1 MLRRLIRSLRNL
13 VRRQSLDRDLDE
25 EIASYEDLLT
35 AERHAGGL
43 RPDAARRAARL
54 DLGGADAVKE
64 AVRDVRAG
72 ALAESLGRDLR
83 YAFRTLSRSPGF
95 TLFTLLTFAVALGGL
110 TVIFSFVNA
119 LLLKPLPYPDS
130 NRLVVVLETDDDDL
144 TGGYTLAAPN
154 YLDWQ
159 QENRVFSAMAMY
171 QYLGANLSDGPEPE
185 QVGGIRVTGGVFELL
200 GVPPLLGRGLLP
212 SDDGPGTRVV
222 VLSHRLWQ
230 RRYGSDSSLV
240 GKTILINGEASQV
253 VGVMPDGF
261 AFPSANQQIWLPIN
275 LNADDQNR
283 GSHSFMSIARLKD
296 GVSIATARSELR
308 AIGHRLAAAYP
319 ATNTNETVN
328 VFAMRDLWIEG
339 AENVLR
345 TLLAAVVLVLL
356 IAAAN
361 IASLLVA
368 RGAARRR
375 EIATRMGLG
384 GSRTR
389 IARQLVTESVVL
401 ALGGAALGLG
411 LATLGTRA
419 LFAVFPQSLR
429 SVPFRDLTTV
439 SLDGTVVLVGV
450 LVALLTGIAAGL
462 APALTSLPA
471 EPAELLRDA
480 GARSTTARHTHRL
493 KSVLVGGEVALAMLV
508 LVGAG
513 LLIASISRLQR
524 VAPGLDPANVI
535 AVDLA
540 LPQADFYGP
549 AERVNLCADLSR
561 ETALVPGV
569 VATSA
574 VSHVPLSGANA
585 GRSFVLEG
593 ALDPG
598 PANLPSAS
606 YGVACPGFFQ
616 TLGIPLRTGR
626 DFTSADRP
634 SAPMVMV
641 INEALGEK
649 YFPGVN
655 PVGRRIKLGRFET
668 DGPWVTIIGVIGN
681 VRHGGLAQPVKPYFY
696 APYAQAAWPGM
707 TVMIRTSAPLD
718 GFAPL
723 RQALRRAAPREPI
736 GDPFTMEQVV
746 ENSLGHLRFPMV
758 LFSVFAAMALLLAA
772 LGCFGIASQAVV
784 QRRRELGIRI
794 ALGARTGQIYRLVA
808 GQALVPILAGLGAG
822 ALGALAFAQVL
833 RSLLFDIGPGDPIT
847 LLLGS
852 AVLGVVTV
860 LASLLPA
867 RRAAQ
872 VDPARVLRD
881 E

>member
-1 MLRRLIRSLRNL
+1 MLRRLLRTLGNL
-13 VRRQSLDRDLDE
+13 FRKESLDRDLDE
-25 EIASYEDLLT
+25 EIAAYEDLLA
-35 AERHAGGL
+35 AERHADGL
-43 RPDAARRAARL
+43 RPGDARRAARL

-64 AVRDVRAG
+64 AVRDVRG
-72 ALAESLGRDLR
+72 GSSLESLGRDVR
-83 YAFRTLSRSPGF
+83 YAFRTLGRSPGF
-95 TLFTLLTFAVALGGL
+95 TIFTLLTFAVALGGL
-110 TVIFSFVNA
+110 TVIFSFVNT
-119 LLLKPLPYPDS
+119 LLLKPLPYPESD
-130 NRLVVVLETDDDDL
+130 RLVMVLETDDDDL

-159 QENRVFSAMAMY
+159 KENRVFSAMALY
-171 QYLGANLSDGPEPE
+171 QYLGANLSDGTDPE
-185 QVGGIRVTGGVFELL
+185 QVGAIRVTGGVFDLL
-200 GVPPLLGRGLLP
+200 GVAPMLGRGLLP
-212 SDDGPGTRVV
+212 SDDAPGTRVV

-240 GKTILINGEASQV
+240 GRTIRINGEASQV
-253 VGVMPDGF
+253 VGVMPEGF
-261 AFPSANQQIWLPIN
+261 AFPNAGQQIWLPIN
-275 LNADDQNR
+275 LNADDQGR
-283 GSHSFMSIARLKD
+283 ASHSFMAVARLKD
-296 GVSIATARSELR
+296 GVSLPAARSELR

-368 RGAARRR
+368 RGASRRR

-384 GSRTR
+384 GSRAR

-411 LATLGTRA
+411 LASLGTRA

-429 SVPFRDLTTV
+429 NVPFRDLSSV
-439 SLDGTVVLVGV
+439 SLDGTVMVVGV
-450 LVALLTGIAAGL
+450 VVALLTGIAAGL
-462 APALTSLPA
+462 APALTALPA

-480 GARSTTARHTHRL
+480 GARSTTARHTRRL

-524 VAPGLDPANVI
+524 VAPGLDPVDVI
-535 AVDLA
+535 AVDMA

-549 AERVNLCADLSR
+549 AERVNFCADLSR
-561 ETALVPGV
+561 EAALVPGV
-569 VATSA
+569 VSTSA

-593 ALDPG
+593 APDPG

-616 TLGIPLRTGR
+616 TLGISLLAGR
-626 DFTSADRP
+626 DFTSADRS

-649 YFPGVN
+649 YFPGVD

-681 VRHGGLAQPVKPYFY
+681 VRHGGLAQPIKPYFY

-707 TVMIRTSAPLD
+707 TVMIRTSTPLD

-723 RQALRRAAPREPI
+723 RRALRRAAPSEPI

-746 ENSLGHLRFPMV
+746 ESSLGHLRFPMV

-784 QRRRELGIRI
+784 QRRRELGIRL
-794 ALGARTGQIYRLVA
+794 ALGASGGQLSGMVLRQTMGPVVI
-808 GQALVPILAGLGAG
+808 GLGVG
-822 ALGALAFAQVL
+822 ILGAFGFARL
-833 RSLLFDIGPGDPIT
+833 IRSLLFDVGPGDPAT

-852 AVLGVVTV
+852 VLLSGVTI
-860 LASLLPA
+860 LACLLPA
-867 RRAAQ
+867 RRAAR
-872 VDPARVLRD
+872 VDPVLVLRD

>member
-1 MLRRLIRSLRNL
+1 MLRRVIRSLRN
-13 VRRQSLDRDLDE
+13 VFRKQSLDRELDE
-25 EIASYEDLLT
+25 EVASYEDLLT

-72 ALAESLGRDLR
+72 ALLESLGRDLR
-83 YAFRTLSRSPGF
+83 YAFRTLRRSPGF
-95 TLFTLLTFAVALGGL
+95 TIFTLLTFAVALGGL

-130 NRLVVVLETDDDDL
+130 DRLVTVLETDDDDL

-159 QENRVFSAMAMY
+159 KENRVFSAMAMY
-171 QYLGANLSDGPEPE
+171 QYLSANLSDGTEPE
-185 QVGGIRVTGGVFELL
+185 QVGGIRVTGGIFDLL
-200 GVPPLLGRGLLP
+200 RVAPMLGRGLLP
-212 SDDGPGTRVV
+212 SDDAPGTRVV
-222 VLSHRLWQ
+222 VVSHRLWQ

-240 GKTILINGEASQV
+240 GKTIQFNGQASEV
-253 VGVMPDGF
+253 VGIMPEGF

-275 LNADDQNR
+275 LNAEDQER
-283 GSHSFMSIARLKD
+283 ASHSFMAVARLKD

-339 AENVLR
+339 TENVLR

-375 EIATRMGLG
+375 EIATRLGLG
-384 GSRTR
+384 GTRSR

-401 ALGGAALGLG
+401 ALGGAAVGLG
-411 LATLGTRA
+411 LASLGTRA
-419 LFAVFPQSLR
+419 LFAVFPHSLR
-429 SVPFRDLTTV
+429 SVPFRDLSSV
-439 SLDGTVVLVGV
+439 SLDVTVALVGV

-480 GARSTTARHTHRL
+480 GARSTTARHTRRL

-535 AVDLA
+535 AVDMA
-540 LPQADFYGP
+540 LPQPDFYGP

-561 ETALVPGV
+561 ETTLVPGV
-569 VATSA
+569 VSTSA

-585 GRSFVLEG
+585 GRSFVMEG
-593 ALDPG
+593 APDPG

-616 TLGIPLRTGR
+616 TLGIPLLAGR
-626 DFTSADRP
+626 DFSSADRP

-641 INEALGEK
+641 VNEALGEK
-649 YFPGVN
+649 YFPGAN

-707 TVMIRTSAPLD
+707 TVMIRTSAPLE

-723 RQALRRAAPREPI
+723 RQALRRAAPGEPI

-794 ALGARTGQIYRLVA
+794 ALGARTGQIYGLVV
-808 GQALVPILAGLGAG
+808 GQALVPILAGLGVG
-822 ALGALAFAQVL
+822 VIGALAFARVL
-833 RSLLFDIGPGDPIT
+833 RSLLFDIGPGDPVT

-852 AVLGVVTV
+852 AVLGVVTI
-860 LASLLPA
+860 LASLLAA

-872 VDPARVLRD
+872 VDPVRVLRD

>member
-1 MLRRLIRSLRNL
+1 MLRRVIRSLRN
-13 VRRQSLDRDLDE
+13 VFRKQSLDRELDE
-25 EIASYEDLLT
+25 EVASYEDLLT

-72 ALAESLGRDLR
+72 ALLESLGRDLR
-83 YAFRTLSRSPGF
+83 YAFRTLRRSPGF
-95 TLFTLLTFAVALGGL
+95 TIFTLLTFAVALGGL

-130 NRLVVVLETDDDDL
+130 DRLVTVLETDDDDL

-159 QENRVFSAMAMY
+159 KENRVFSAMAMY
-171 QYLGANLSDGPEPE
+171 QYLSANLSDGTEPE
-185 QVGGIRVTGGVFELL
+185 QVGGIRVTGGIFDLL
-200 GVPPLLGRGLLP
+200 RVAPMLGRGLLP
-212 SDDGPGTRVV
+212 SDDAPGTRVV
-222 VLSHRLWQ
+222 VVSHRLWQ

-240 GKTILINGEASQV
+240 GKTIQFNGQASEV
-253 VGVMPDGF
+253 VGIMPEGF

-275 LNADDQNR
+275 LNAEDQER
-283 GSHSFMSIARLKD
+283 ASHSFMAVARLKD
-296 GVSIATARSELR
+296 GVSIATARNELR

-339 AENVLR
+339 TENVLR

-375 EIATRMGLG
+375 EIATRLGLG
-384 GSRTR
+384 GTRSR

-401 ALGGAALGLG
+401 ALGGAAVGLG
-411 LATLGTRA
+411 LASLGTRA
-419 LFAVFPQSLR
+419 LFAVFPHSLR
-429 SVPFRDLTTV
+429 SVPFRDLSSV
-439 SLDGTVVLVGV
+439 SLDVTVALVGV
-450 LVALLTGIAAGL
+450 LVALFTGIAAGL

-480 GARSTTARHTHRL
+480 GARSTTARHTRRL

-535 AVDLA
+535 AVDMA
-540 LPQADFYGP
+540 LPQPDFYGP

-561 ETALVPGV
+561 ETTLVPGV
-569 VATSA
+569 VSTSA

-585 GRSFVLEG
+585 GRSFVMEG
-593 ALDPG
+593 APDPG

-616 TLGIPLRTGR
+616 TLGIPLLAGR
-626 DFTSADRP
+626 DFSSADRP

-641 INEALGEK
+641 VNEALGEK
-649 YFPGVN
+649 YFPGAN

-707 TVMIRTSAPLD
+707 TVMIRTSAPLE

-723 RQALRRAAPREPI
+723 RQALRRAAPGEPI

-794 ALGARTGQIYRLVA
+794 ALGARTGQIYGLVV
-808 GQALVPILAGLGAG
+808 GQALVPILAGLGVG
-822 ALGALAFAQVL
+822 VIGALAFARVL
-833 RSLLFDIGPGDPIT
+833 RSLLFDIGPGDPVT

-852 AVLGVVTV
+852 AVLGVVTI
-860 LASLLPA
+860 LASLLAA

-872 VDPARVLRD
+872 VDPVRVLRD

>member
-1 MLRRLIRSLRNL
+1 MLRRLLRAIANL
-13 VRRQSLDRDLDE
+13 FHKRSLDRDLDE
-25 EIASYEDLLT
+25 ELASYEDLLA
-35 AERHAGGL
+35 AEHHAGGL
-43 RPDAARRAARL
+43 RPDDARRAARL

-72 ALAESLGRDLR
+72 SGLESLGRDLR
-83 YAFRTLSRSPGF
+83 YAFRTLGRSPGF

-110 TVIFSFVNA
+110 TVIFSFVNT
-119 LLLKPLPYPDS
+119 LLLKPLPYPESD
-130 NRLVVVLETDDDDL
+130 RLVSVLETDDDDL

-154 YLDWQ
+154 YFDWQ
-159 QENRVFSAMAMY
+159 KENRVFSAMALY
-171 QYLGANLSDGPEPE
+171 QYLGTNLSDGTEPE
-185 QVGGIRVTGGVFELL
+185 QVGAIRVTGGIFELL
-200 GVPPLLGRGLLP
+200 GVAPMLGRGLLP
-212 SDDGPGTRVV
+212 SDDAPGTRVV

-240 GKTILINGEASQV
+240 GKAIRIDGEASQV
-253 VGVMPDGF
+253 IGVMPEGF
-261 AFPSANQQIWLPIN
+261 AFPNAGQQIWLPIN
-275 LNADDQNR
+275 LNPDDR
-283 GSHSFMSIARLKD
+283 SRASHSFMAIARLKD
-296 GVSIATARSELR
+296 GVDLSTARSELR

-319 ATNTNETVN
+319 ETNTNETVN
-328 VFAMRDLWIEG
+328 VFAMRDLWVEG
-339 AENVLR
+339 TENVLR

-384 GSRTR
+384 GSRAR
-389 IARQLVTESVVL
+389 ISRQLVTESVVL
-401 ALGGAALGLG
+401 ALGGAAVGLG

-419 LFAVFPQSLR
+419 LFAVFPNSLR
-429 SVPFRDLTTV
+429 NVPFRDLSSV
-439 SLDGTVVLVGV
+439 SLDGTVVLVG
-450 LVALLTGIAAGL
+450 LLAALLTGIAAGL
-462 APALTSLPA
+462 APALASLPA

-480 GARSTTARHTHRL
+480 GARSTTARHTRRL

-513 LLIASISRLQR
+513 LLMASISRLQR
-524 VAPGLDPANVI
+524 VAPGLDPAGI
-535 AVDLA
+535 LAVDLA

-549 AERVNLCADLSR
+549 AERITLCADLSR
-561 ETALVPGV
+561 ETGLVPGV
-569 VATSA
+569 VSTSA

-593 ALDPG
+593 APDPG
-598 PANLPSAS
+598 PANLPGAS

-616 TLGIPLRTGR
+616 TLGIPLLAGR

-649 YFPGVN
+649 YFPGAD

-696 APYAQAAWPGM
+696 APYAQAAWPAM
-707 TVMIRTSAPLD
+707 TVMIRTATPLE

-723 RQALRRAAPREPI
+723 RQALQRAAPREPI
-736 GDPFTMEQVV
+736 GDPYTMEQVV
-746 ENSLGHLRFPMV
+746 EGSLGHLRFPMV
-758 LFSVFAAMALLLAA
+758 LFRLFAAMALLLVA

-794 ALGARTGQIYRLVA
+794 ALGARPGQIHGLVV
-808 GQALVPILAGLGAG
+808 GQALVPILAGLGLGVLG
-822 ALGALAFAQVL
+822 ALGFARVL
-833 RSLLFDIGPGDPIT
+833 RSLLFDIEPGDPVT

-852 AVLGVVTV
+852 ALLGVVTV

-867 RRAAQ
+867 RRAAR
-872 VDPARVLRD
+872 VDPAQVLRD

>member
-1 MLRRLIRSLRNL
+1 MLRRVIRSLRNL
-13 VRRQSLDRDLDE
+13 LRKQSLDRDLDE
-25 EIASYEDLLT
+25 EIAFYQDLLA

-54 DLGGADAVKE
+54 DLEGADTVKE

-72 ALAESLGRDLR
+72 SGLESLGRDVR
-83 YAFRTLSRSPGF
+83 YAFRTLGRSPGF
-95 TLFTLLTFAVALGGL
+95 TIFTLLTFAVALGGL

-119 LLLKPLPYPDS
+119 LLLRPLPYPDS
-130 NRLVVVLETDDDDL
+130 DRLVMVLETDDDDL

-159 QENRVFSAMAMY
+159 QQNQVFSAMAMY
-171 QYLGANLSDGPEPE
+171 QYLGANLSDGTEPE
-185 QVGGIRVTGGVFELL
+185 QVGAIRVTGGVFELL
-200 GVPPLLGRGLLP
+200 GVPPMLGRGLLP
-212 SDDGPGTRVV
+212 SDDPPGTRVV

-230 RRYGSDSSLV
+230 RRYGADSSLL
-240 GKTILINGEASQV
+240 GKSVRINGQQFQV
-253 VGVMPDGF
+253 VGVMPPGF
-261 AFPSANQQIWLPIN
+261 AFPSANQQLWVPID

-283 GSHSFMSIARLKD
+283 ASHSFMAIARLKD
-296 GVSIATARSELR
+296 GVSITAARSELR
-308 AIGHRLAAAYP
+308 IIGHRLAAAYP

-328 VFAMRDLWIEG
+328 VFAMRDLWVEG

-356 IAAAN
+356 MAVAN

-384 GSRTR
+384 GSRAL

-401 ALGGAALGLG
+401 ALGGAALGLA
-411 LATLGTRA
+411 LAVLGTRA
-419 LFAVFPQSLR
+419 LFAVFPQGLR
-429 SVPFRDLTTV
+429 SLPFRDLSTV

-450 LVALLTGIAAGL
+450 VVALLTGIAAGL

-471 EPAELLRDA
+471 EPAELLRDG

-493 KSVLVGGEVALAMLV
+493 KSVLVAAEVALAMLV

-549 AERVNLCADLSR
+549 AERLNLCADLSR

-569 VATSA
+569 VSTSA
-574 VSHVPLSGANA
+574 VSHIPLSGANA

-593 ALDPG
+593 APDPG

-606 YGVACPGFFQ
+606 YGVACPGYFQ
-616 TLGIPLRTGR
+616 TLGIPLLAGR
-626 DFTSADRP
+626 DFSAADRP
-634 SAPMVMV
+634 GAPMVMV
-641 INEALGEK
+641 INEAMAERW
-649 YFPGVN
+649 FPGAN

-668 DGPWVTIIGVIGN
+668 DGPWVTIIGVVGN
-681 VRHGGLAQPVKPYFY
+681 VRHGGLAQPAKPYFY

-707 TVMIRTSAPLD
+707 TVMIRTSAPLE

-723 RQALRRAAPREPI
+723 RQALRRAAPGEPI

-746 ENSLGHLRFPMV
+746 ESSLGHLRFPMV

-794 ALGARTGQIYRLVA
+794 ALGARTGQIYGLVV
-808 GQALVPILAGLGAG
+808 GQALVPILAGLGVG
-822 ALGALAFAQVL
+822 VLGALAFARVL
-833 RSLLFDIGPGDPIT
+833 RSLLFDIGPGDPVT

-852 AVLGVVTV
+852 AVLAVVTV

-872 VDPARVLRD
+872 VDPVRVLR
-881 E
+881 EE

>member
-1 MLRRLIRSLRNL
+1 MLRRLLRTLGNL
-13 VRRQSLDRDLDE
+13 FRKQSLDRDLDE
-25 EIASYEDLLT
+25 ELASYEDLIA
-35 AERHAGGL
+35 AERHASGL
-43 RPDAARRAARL
+43 HPDAARRAARL

-72 ALAESLGRDLR
+72 AGLESLGRDLR
-83 YAFRTLSRSPGF
+83 YAFRTLGRSPGF
-95 TLFTLLTFAVALGGL
+95 TMFTLLTFAVALGGL
-110 TVIFSFVNA
+110 TVIFSFVNT
-119 LLLKPLPYPDS
+119 LLLKPLPYPESD
-130 NRLVVVLETDDDDL
+130 RLVMVLETDDDDL

-159 QENRVFSAMAMY
+159 KENRVFSAMALY
-171 QYLGANLSDGPEPE
+171 QYLGANIAEGTEPE
-185 QVGGIRVTGGVFELL
+185 QVGAIRVTGGVFDLL
-200 GVPPLLGRGLLP
+200 GVAPMLGRGLLP
-212 SDDGPGTRVV
+212 SDDAPGTRVV

-240 GKTILINGEASQV
+240 EKTIRINGEASQV
-253 VGVMPDGF
+253 VGVMPEGF

-275 LNADDQNR
+275 LNADDQSR
-283 GSHSFMSIARLKD
+283 GSHSFMAVARLRD
-296 GVSIATARSELR
+296 GVSIAAARSELR
-308 AIGHRLAAAYP
+308 AIGHRLAAVYP

-361 IASLLVA
+361 VASLLVA
-368 RGAARRR
+368 RSAARRR

-384 GSRTR
+384 GSRVR

-401 ALGGAALGLG
+401 AVGGAALGLG

-429 SVPFRDLTTV
+429 NVPFRDLSSA

-450 LVALLTGIAAGL
+450 LVALLAGIAAGL

-513 LLIASISRLQR
+513 LLIASIGRLQR

-535 AVDLA
+535 AVEMA

-561 ETALVPGV
+561 ETALLPGV
-569 VATSA
+569 VSTSA

-593 ALDPG
+593 APDPG

-606 YGVACPGFFQ
+606 YGVACPGLFQ
-616 TLGIPLRTGR
+616 TLGIPLLAGR
-626 DFTSADRP
+626 DFTSTDRP

-649 YFPGVN
+649 WFPGVN

-707 TVMIRTSAPLD
+707 TVMIRTSTPLE

-723 RQALRRAAPREPI
+723 RQALRRAAPSEPI

-758 LFSVFAAMALLLAA
+758 LFSIFAVMALALAA

-784 QRRRELGIRI
+784 QRKRELGIRI
-794 ALGARTGQIYRLVA
+794 ALGARSGQIYGLVV
-808 GQALVPILAGLGAG
+808 GQTMLPIAVGLGVGVVG
-822 ALGALAFAQVL
+822 ALGFT
-833 RSLLFDIGPGDPIT
+833 RLLQNLLYDIGPGDPAT

-852 AVLGVVTV
+852 ALLGVVTV
-860 LASLLPA
+860 LACLLPA
-867 RRAAQ
+867 HRAAQ
-872 VDPARVLRD
+872 VDPVQVLRD

>member
-1 MLRRLIRSLRNL
+1 MLRRVIRSLRN
-13 VRRQSLDRDLDE
+13 VFRKQSLDRELDE
-25 EIASYEDLLT
+25 EVASYEDLLT

-72 ALAESLGRDLR
+72 ALLESLGRDLR
-83 YAFRTLSRSPGF
+83 YAFRTLRRSPGF
-95 TLFTLLTFAVALGGL
+95 TIFTLLTFAVALGGL

-130 NRLVVVLETDDDDL
+130 DRLVTVLETDDDDL

-159 QENRVFSAMAMY
+159 KENRVFSAMAMY
-171 QYLGANLSDGPEPE
+171 QYLSANLSDGTEPE
-185 QVGGIRVTGGVFELL
+185 QVGGIRVTGGIFDLL
-200 GVPPLLGRGLLP
+200 RVAPMLGRGLLP
-212 SDDGPGTRVV
+212 SDDAPGTRVV
-222 VLSHRLWQ
+222 VVSHRLWQ

-240 GKTILINGEASQV
+240 GKTIQFNGQASQV
-253 VGVMPDGF
+253 VGIMPEGF

-275 LNADDQNR
+275 LNAEDQER
-283 GSHSFMSIARLKD
+283 ASHSFMAVARLKD
-296 GVSIATARSELR
+296 GVSIATARNELR

-339 AENVLR
+339 TENVLR

-375 EIATRMGLG
+375 EIATRLGLG
-384 GSRTR
+384 GTRSR

-401 ALGGAALGLG
+401 ALGGAAVGLG
-411 LATLGTRA
+411 LASLGTRA
-419 LFAVFPQSLR
+419 LFAVFPHSLR
-429 SVPFRDLTTV
+429 SVPFRDLSSV
-439 SLDGTVVLVGV
+439 SLDVTVALVGV
-450 LVALLTGIAAGL
+450 LVALFTGIAAGL

-480 GARSTTARHTHRL
+480 GARSTTARHTRRL

-535 AVDLA
+535 AVDMA
-540 LPQADFYGP
+540 LPQPDFYGP

-561 ETALVPGV
+561 ETTLVPGV
-569 VATSA
+569 VSTSA

-585 GRSFVLEG
+585 GRSFVMEG
-593 ALDPG
+593 APDPG

-616 TLGIPLRTGR
+616 TLGIPLLAGR
-626 DFTSADRP
+626 DFSSADRP

-641 INEALGEK
+641 VNEALGEK
-649 YFPGVN
+649 YFPGAN

-707 TVMIRTSAPLD
+707 TVMIRTSAPLE

-723 RQALRRAAPREPI
+723 RQALRRAAPGEPI

-794 ALGARTGQIYRLVA
+794 ALGARTGQIYGLVV
-808 GQALVPILAGLGAG
+808 GQALVPILAGLGVG
-822 ALGALAFAQVL
+822 VIGALAFARVL
-833 RSLLFDIGPGDPIT
+833 RSLLFDIGPGDPVT

-852 AVLGVVTV
+852 AVLGVVTI
-860 LASLLPA
+860 LASLLAA

-872 VDPARVLRD
+872 VDPVRVLRD

>member
-1 MLRRLIRSLRNL
+1 MLRRLLRTLGNL
-13 VRRQSLDRDLDE
+13 LRKQSLDRDLDE
-25 EIASYEDLLT
+25 ELASYEDLLA

-43 RPDAARRAARL
+43 RPEAARRAARL
-54 DLGGADAVKE
+54 DIGGADAVKE

-72 ALAESLGRDLR
+72 SGIESLGRDLR

-110 TVIFSFVNA
+110 TVIFSFVNT
-119 LLLKPLPYPDS
+119 LLLRPLPYFESD
-130 NRLVVVLETDDDDL
+130 RLVMVLETDDDDL

-154 YLDWQ
+154 YFDWQ
-159 QENRVFSAMAMY
+159 KENRVFSAMALY
-171 QYLGANLSDGPEPE
+171 QYLGANLSDGTEPE
-185 QVGGIRVTGGVFELL
+185 QVGAIRVTGGVFDLL
-200 GVPPLLGRGLLP
+200 GVPPLLGRGLLT
-212 SDDGPGTRVV
+212 SDDAPGTRVV

-230 RRYGSDSSLV
+230 RRYGADSSLV
-240 GKTILINGEASQV
+240 GKTIRINGEASQV

-261 AFPSANQQIWLPIN
+261 AFPSAGQQIWLPIN
-275 LNADDQNR
+275 LNADDQGR
-283 GSHSFMSIARLKD
+283 GSHSFMAVARLRD
-296 GVSIATARSELR
+296 GVSLPAARSELR

-319 ATNTNETVN
+319 ATNTDETVN

-368 RGAARRR
+368 RSASRRR

-384 GSRTR
+384 GSRAR

-411 LATLGTRA
+411 LATLGSRA

-429 SVPFRDLTTV
+429 NVPFRDLSSI
-439 SLDGTVVLVGV
+439 SLDGPVVVVGV

-480 GARSTTARHTHRL
+480 GARSMTARHTRRL

-535 AVDLA
+535 AVDMA

-561 ETALVPGV
+561 EVALVPGV
-569 VATSA
+569 VSTSA

-593 ALDPG
+593 APDPG

-616 TLGIPLRTGR
+616 TLGIPLLAGR
-626 DFTSADRP
+626 DFASADRP

-641 INEALGEK
+641 INEALGAK
-649 YFPGVN
+649 YFPDVN
-655 PVGRRIKLGRFET
+655 PVGRRIKLGRFDT
-668 DGPWVTIIGVIGN
+668 DGPWITIIGVIGN

-707 TVMIRTSAPLD
+707 TVMIRTSTPLE

-746 ENSLGHLRFPMV
+746 EASLGHLRFPMV
-758 LFSVFAAMALLLAA
+758 LFSVFAAMAVLLAA

-784 QRRRELGIRI
+784 QRRRELGIRL
-794 ALGARTGQIYRLVA
+794 ALGASGGQLSRMVVRQTMVPVA
-808 GQALVPILAGLGAG
+808 IGLG
-822 ALGALAFAQVL
+822 LGIVGGFGFTRVIQ
-833 RSLLFDIGPGDPIT
+833 SLLFDVGPDDPVT

-852 AVLGVVTV
+852 VLLGAVTV
-860 LASLLPA
+860 VACLLPA
-867 RRAAQ
+867 RRAAN
-872 VDPARVLRD
+872 VDPVLVLRD